1 MSTDPRYPVG
11 RFSFRPDVTGAD
23 RTAWID
29 AIADAPAALRA
40 AVDGLSGAQ
49 LDTPYREGGW
59 TVRQVVHHVFD
70 SHCNAF
76 IRFRLALTEENPR
89 ITAYD
94 EAAWAELPDSIDVPA
109 AVSLDLVDGLHRR
122 WVSMMRHMDTTAWA
136 RTLQHPENGPMTLD
150 RMLQLYAWHGKHHVA
165 HITVLRQQNGW

>member
-76 IRFRLALTEENPR
+76 IRFRLALTEDNPR